1 MHNNPEGLQ
10 NNPNLPQTW
19 NWNCENML
27 MKDQELNQGILSREN
42 NKPSMLMNSP
52 TQETPKIN
60 KITAGNAHQ
69 KPSRFSNTQESCIS
83 MFTKPACWRY
93 YKMLWE
99 IGKAS
104 RENSPLRM
112 LLNATKCSQI
122 HKCVKA
128 SQEGAGFIGLGGCS
142 NRN

>member
-1 MHNNPEGLQ
+1 
-10 NNPNLPQTW
+10 
-19 NWNCENML
+19 ML
-27 MKDQELNQGILSREN
+27 MNDQELNQGILSGED

-52 TQETPKIN
+52 TQETPKTN

-104 RENSPLRM
+104 REKFPIE
-112 LLNATKCSQI
+112 NATECCKMLSDPQVCQSKPGRCWI
-122 HKCVKA
+122 YRPW
-128 SQEGAGFIGLGGCS
+128 GLQ
-142 NRN
+142 